1 MIGSG
6 QQPGRGHGRWATLAG
21 WTMAFGLLS
30 PSLAQAHLVSVR
42 FGEFYSGLLHPVTAL
57 PHVVPWLA
65 LGLLGGLQSASTSR
79 WVLVAFPL
87 AVGSG
92 VLAGGSWA
100 PQDWIAAINLL
111 SFVVLGLLVVAAI
124 PLRKIGF
131 VLVAVIFG
139 ITHGFANGNA
149 DLTGADQSLY
159 MGGVMTAAYILVA
172 LVTAATYALTNRLS
186 WGRTAARA
194 AGSWIVAIGIIFGGF
209 TAFAQAAV

>member
-1 MIGSG
+1 MTGYR
-6 QQPGRGHGRWATLAG
+6 QQPGRGPGGLATLAG
-21 WTMAFGLLS
+21 WAMVFGMLAPL
-30 PSLAQAHLVSVR
+30 PAQAHLVSVR

-65 LGLLGGLQSASTSR
+65 LGLLGGLQSASISR

-87 AVGSG
+87 AVGCG

-100 PQDWIAAINLL
+100 PQDWIVAINLL
-111 SFVVLGLLVVAAI
+111 SFIVLGLLVVAAV

-139 ITHGFANGNA
+139 ITHGYANGNV

-159 MGGVMTAAYILVA
+159 TGGVMTAAYILVA
-172 LVTAATYALTNRLS
+172 LVTAATFALTHRLS